1 MARRMIRAQ
10 RSSPYLLY
18 LVIAFAILTV
28 AGWIFGAWM
37 YSKQNQ
43 TLRHVFGE
51 AKLQATQDIAVLW
64 NETREEY
71 RDDGDTLIQVIKA
84 KEAQAN
90 TYRKEIQRLTERLAG
105 DPFSNQYG
113 EALRQSVSDVL
124 KATNDILIQTE
135 QKLQQSLEVGG
146 DVPRA
151 DIKPTTM
158 VAAIRSL
165 VQRTSALVLQIKE
178 HQSTIDSLN
187 AQIKGVES
195 ELAAAKGEHKRQVE
209 QLQNELNDEKKRLAE
224 ARQSAEDLAQRLKED
239 QQRLQDRMLID
250 RRQWDTERDVFKRER
265 MKLQNHLKD
274 LGQVVAEFRKVP
286 TESGVDGH
294 IVSIGEQGG
303 VAYADLGKGDGILL
317 GMPFSIFSPNELGK
331 TEPQPKAHARVLKIM
346 DNASELRIYETQG
359 ENPVVAGDVLHNP
372 VYDRLR
378 RMRFVL
384 VGKMDLDGDSIDDSE
399 ELKALIQTFGGRID
413 EELTVQADFLVVG
426 EEPPVPAPPSQG
438 APPQVVNEYEQQR
451 GKFLKYTE
459 FKARAENFA
468 IPILNLNRF
477 LGLVGIAG
485 QG

>member
-1 MARRMIRAQ
+1 MIRAQ

-28 AGWIFGAWM
+28 GGWVFGAWM
-37 YSKQNQ
+37 YSKQQQ

-51 AKLQATQDIAVLW
+51 PMLQATPDITVLW
-64 NETREEY
+64 NETQDKY
-71 RDDGDTLIQVIKA
+71 RDDGNTLVQVIET
-84 KEAQAN
+84 KEARAN

-105 DPFSNQYG
+105 DPFSNQFG
-113 EALRQSVSDVL
+113 EDLRQSVSDVL
-124 KATNDILIQTE
+124 KATNDILILTE
-135 QKLQQSLEVGG
+135 QELQQSLEVGG
-146 DVPRA
+146 EVPRA

-178 HQSTIDSLN
+178 HKSTIDSLN
-187 AQIKGVES
+187 AQIKGLEG
-195 ELAAAKGEHKRQVE
+195 ELAAAKGEHKRQVG

-224 ARQSAEDLAQRLKED
+224 ARQSAEDLSQRLKED
-239 QQRLQDRMLID
+239 MQRLQDRLVVD
-250 RRQWDTERDVFKRER
+250 RRAWDTEREAFKREL
-265 MKLQNHLKD
+265 MKLQNQLKD
-274 LGQVVAEFRKVP
+274 MGQIVAKFREVP
-286 TESGVDGH
+286 SESGVDGH
-294 IVSIGEQGG
+294 IVSIGQEVG
-303 VAYADLGKGDGILL
+303 VAYADLGKGDGVLL

-331 TEPQPKAHARVLKIM
+331 PVPQPKANARIIKIM
-346 DNASELRIYETQG
+346 DNASELRIYEMQG

-372 VYDRLR
+372 VYDRQR

-384 VGKMDLDGDSIDDSE
+384 VGKMDIDGDGIDDTE
-399 ELKALIQTFGGRID
+399 ELKALIQQFGGRID
-413 EELTVQADFLVVG
+413 DQLTVQADFLVVG

-451 GKFLKYTE
+451 AKFIEYSTA
-459 FKARAENFA
+459 KANAENFA

-477 LGLVGIAG
+477 LGLAGIAG